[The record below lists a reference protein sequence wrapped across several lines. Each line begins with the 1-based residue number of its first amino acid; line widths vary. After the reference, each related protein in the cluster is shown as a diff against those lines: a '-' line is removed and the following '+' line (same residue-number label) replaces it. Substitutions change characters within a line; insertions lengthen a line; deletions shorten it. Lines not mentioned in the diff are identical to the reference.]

1 MPQGIKN
8 FQLDIICPLELQNLD
23 FFLQVWQ
30 DDRKTPT
37 FSRAERTL
45 YFFYLSIACKKD
57 NHSQSCLYMERDF
70 RDSRSLLLAGA
81 AQASRKGRKG

>member
-8 FQLDIICPLELQNLD
+8 FQLDIICPLELQNLG

-45 YFFYLSIACKKD
+45 YSSSIACKKD

-70 RDSRSLLLAGA
+70 RDSRSLLLAGV
-81 AQASRKGRKG
+81 AQAARKGRKG